1 MGVTTR
7 VASSVVSFFAIYGSK
22 KRMPLQPLTQANLQ
36 NTVQIKMSNIIYIG
50 YYFKVQP
57 MQPGT
62 EILIAELG
70 YAGFESFVETEEGV
84 TAYIQKEEYYDTILD
99 DIQIL
104 KSDEFEITYT
114 FDEIEQT
121 NWNEEWEKNF
131 NPIVVDDLCAVRA
144 PFHDKFDTEY
154 DIIIEPKMS
163 FGTGHH
169 ETTHMMIQH
178 ILKNDFEDKSV
189 LDMGCGTAVLAILA
203 EMKGAKPLDAIDIDN
218 WCYLNSLEN
227 VERNNCK
234 HISVYEGEAA
244 LLKDK
249 KYDTIIANI
258 NRNILL
264 NDIATYSKCLDAK
277 GTLFLSG
284 FYQED
289 IPMIEKECNDNQL
302 VLKDTLTRNNWVAL
316 KFEKQ

>member
-1 MGVTTR
+1 
-7 VASSVVSFFAIYGSK
+7 
-22 KRMPLQPLTQANLQ
+22 
-36 NTVQIKMSNIIYIG
+36 MSNIIYKG
-50 YYFKVQP
+50 YYFKVEPLQP
-57 MQPGT
+57 AV

-84 TAYIQKEEYYDTILD
+84 TAYIQKEEWNQNILE

-104 KSDEFEITYT
+104 NSDEFDITYT
-114 FDEIEQT
+114 HEDIEQT
-121 NWNEEWEKNF
+121 NWNAEWEKNF
-131 NPIVVDDLCAVRA
+131 NPIVVDNVCAVRA
-144 PFHDKFDTEY
+144 PFHEKFDTEY

-178 ILKNDFEDKSV
+178 ILQNDFKDKSV

-203 EMKGAKPLDAIDIDN
+203 EMKGAQPIDAIDIDN

-234 HISVYEGEAA
+234 HISVYEGEAS

-249 KYDTIIANI
+249 NYDIIIANI

-264 NDIATYSKCLDAK
+264 QDIATYAKCLNTN
-277 GTLFLSG
+277 GSLFLSG
-284 FYQED
+284 FYEDD
-289 IPMIEKECNDNQL
+289 IPLIEKECNVNNLQH
-302 VLKDTLTRNNWVAL
+302 LKTLKRNNWVAL
-316 KFEKQ
+316 HFKN